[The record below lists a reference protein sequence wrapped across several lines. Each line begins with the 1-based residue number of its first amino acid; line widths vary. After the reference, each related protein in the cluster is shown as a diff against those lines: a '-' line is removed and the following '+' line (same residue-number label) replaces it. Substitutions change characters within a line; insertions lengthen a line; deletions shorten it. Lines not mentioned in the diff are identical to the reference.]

1 IDADKLEDLK
11 RCGECDGEALAA
23 FLKANEGKGTV
34 REQVARFRLG
44 LPGKGGVDR
53 GPAPAELTFGKP
65 TEETKHDFKEQA
77 LPPGGVADLKKSG
90 VGGVSPAAPKVER
103 GGAVASGALAGA
115 ASGSGSANTQVVL
128 PRHKPAVERY
138 FERPPRSPK

>member
-1 IDADKLEDLK
+1 MRIGAVGSDHAARTRARAWSAATEWDLDWHP
-11 RCGECDGEALAA
+11 RAL
-23 FLKANEGKGTV
+23 V
-34 REQVARFRLG
+34 PRFRLS

-77 LPPGGVADLKKSG
+77 LPPGAVADLKQSKLQ
-90 VGGVSPAAPKVER
+90 GVSPSAPKVEP
-103 GGAVASGALAGA
+103 GGTASSGALAGA

-128 PRHKPAVERY
+128 PRHKVAVERY